1 MAKITDFRCVDGSG
15 NAVPCDAF
23 GNNVALGCPK
33 CGHPIL
39 AIILENQR
47 GFSDQNRSVCRSCK
61 FECWVTIA
69 EPNQLLLHSAG
80 H

>member
-1 MAKITDFRCVDGSG
+1 MAKITDFTCVDGSD

-23 GNNVALGCPK
+23 GNNVALRCPK

-47 GFSDQNRSVCRSCK
+47 GSSKQNRSVCRSCK
-61 FECWVTIA
+61 YECWVTIS
-69 EPNQLLLHSAG
+69 ERNQLLLHNS
-80 H
+80 